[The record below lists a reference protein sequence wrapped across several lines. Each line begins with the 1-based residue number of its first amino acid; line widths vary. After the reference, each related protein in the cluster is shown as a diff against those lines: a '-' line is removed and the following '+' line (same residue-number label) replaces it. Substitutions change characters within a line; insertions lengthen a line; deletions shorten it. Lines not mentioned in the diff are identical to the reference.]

1 MRLLVISTT
10 IAGLTSAVT
19 AVVLL
24 QQTLT
29 ADATIAYDIVNSSS
43 VSREE
48 PMRLTTAETLIGT
61 WTGRWQTIDG
71 VSAGSLGLVLTRV
84 PGHDTI
90 VGQFTFIAGAISRT
104 LRYEGR
110 LDNGAVRFALV
121 GDGYIVLE
129 AGGHGNRPLTA
140 ERLMGTWVDE
150 RGALPAPRGT
160 IELQR
165 AS

>member
-1 MRLLVISTT
+1 MRLLVISVT
-10 IAGLTSAVT
+10 IAGLTSTVT
-19 AVVLL
+19 AVVPLR
-24 QQTLT
+24 QTHT
-29 ADATIAYDIVNSSS
+29 AATKIAQDMVNSSS
-43 VSREE
+43 ASRVE
-48 PMRLTTAETLIGT
+48 PMRLTTAETLVGT
-61 WTGRWQTIDG
+61 WTGRWQAIDG
-71 VSAGSLGLVLTRV
+71 AATGSLGLVLTRV
-84 PGHDTI
+84 PGDDTI

-110 LDNGAVRFALV
+110 LDNGAVRFALI

-129 AGGHGNRPLTA
+129 AGGHGYRPMTA
-140 ERLMGTWVDE
+140 ERLMGTWVDQ